1 MKRNSYIKSSIS
13 QEIRQN
19 QEATVEQ
26 SNNVED
32 NDITAQVNVAVE
44 GPEIDLDDD

>member
-13 QEIRQN
+13 QEIQQN

-32 NDITAQVNVAVE
+32 NDIVTQVNVDVE